1 MKHCLYYD
9 SGTGVAALFAA
20 AIRLKKLRGDVLPSV
35 ETVTAFLRDHDKV
48 RPKGDVHLLGELRG
62 ERIYWCGL
70 GRSATIA
77 VRTWRHFL
85 HLYEERQEDYFFY
98 QVPSPENR
106 RWKRGERLLNKPGQ
120 REKARRYL
128 AEAAVK
134 EYAVFLTVLM
144 TDWQEG

>member
-1 MKHCLYYD
+1 MKHRVYYD
-9 SGTGVAALFAA
+9 NGTGQAALLAA

-35 ETVTAFLRDHDKV
+35 DHVAVFLRDHDKV
-48 RPKGDVHLLGELRG
+48 RPPGNVHLLGELRG

-85 HLYEERQEDYFFY
+85 HLYGQRQEDYFFY
-98 QVPSPENR
+98 QVPSPKNR
-106 RWKRGERLLNKPGQ
+106 RWKRGVKLMKKPGQ
-120 REKARRYL
+120 REQARRWL
-128 AEAAVK
+128 AEAAVR

-144 TDWQEG
+144 TDWQGG